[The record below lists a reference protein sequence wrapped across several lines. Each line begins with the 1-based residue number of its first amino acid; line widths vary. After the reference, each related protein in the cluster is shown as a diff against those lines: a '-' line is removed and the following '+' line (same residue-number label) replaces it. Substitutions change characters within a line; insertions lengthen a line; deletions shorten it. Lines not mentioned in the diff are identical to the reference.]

1 MISCSKSDLLAML
14 VHTGEEK
21 DVVAGS
27 TSKTSLDIAKQSAV
41 RSSQVW
47 LCVDVINWG
56 GNKV

>member
-21 DVVAGS
+21 YIV
-27 TSKTSLDIAKQSAV
+27 TSSASKASLDIAKQGAV

-56 GNKV
+56 GDKV